1 MTKVTTTQAGLGICA
16 LFLLSQSQGLS
27 KIYDESKDHGE
38 RTAEIRSG
46 VAADR
51 LEAREM
57 AKRSG
62 VAMERLRAGCT
73 PIGTGGMAQPFRDGE
88 PVATANGSPLPDGS
102 FTCNALGWTARVKTI
117 QGVSTMEALAPVA
130 PEDAAKFYE
139 IFSALT
145 AFNPALQ
152 PPTVVPQQA
161 PAIQQAP
168 PIPTAPAAPPLPE
181 APPVLAAPVAPQPQ
195 PETNPPTAVRSD
207 V

>member
-1 MTKVTTTQAGLGICA
+1 MTKITTTQAGLGICA

-27 KIYDESKDHGE
+27 KIYDESKGQSE

-88 PVATANGSPLPDGS
+88 PVATANGSPLPDRS
-102 FTCNALGWTARVKTI
+102 FVCNALGWTARVKTI

-152 PPTVVPQQA
+152 PP
-161 PAIQQAP
+161 AIQQAP
-168 PIPTAPAAPPLPE
+168 PIPTAPVAPPLPE

-195 PETNPPTAVRSD
+195 PETNPTTPERSD